1 MNPILLKLVLGVGMP
16 VSKASHEFKLFRF
29 LRRALLFS
37 PYSSFPETACD
48 FTMGMVMYDA

>member
-1 MNPILLKLVLGVGMP
+1 MP
-16 VSKASHEFKLFRF
+16 VWKASHAFKLFRF

-37 PYSSFPETACD
+37 PYSSFPETAFD